1 MTKLATPLRS
11 LFFLAPAALL
21 AAYLGLPGGA
31 TGPVPPG
38 LTAQS
43 ASPAAAVEL
52 PCRRIPNLPEAA
64 EWDVSRDG
72 SDRRQITD
80 EEGTHWA
87 PYPAPDGRHFLYVR
101 ILTEPGGRPNWEIYL
116 RDLVTGE
123 ERRLTYD
130 PGFDGFP
137 SISADGRWMTFSSSR
152 GGKPGE
158 RALDRHI
165 MDISSL
171 GLGPL

>member
-1 MTKLATPLRS
+1 MTKFATPLRS

-31 TGPVPPG
+31 SGPVPAG
-38 LTAQS
+38 LTARS
-43 ASPAAAVEL
+43 ATTAPAVEL
-52 PCRRIPNLPEAA
+52 PCQRIPDSPEKADRSFA
-64 EWDVSRDG
+64 RG
-72 SDRRQITD
+72 ASDRERIIGETGPQ
-80 EEGTHWA
+80 GTTC
-87 PYPAPDGRHFLYVR
+87 PAPDGRHFVYVR
-101 ILTEPGGRPNWEIYL
+101 VLTEPGGRPNWEIYL

-158 RALDRHI
+158 WALLQHV

-171 GLGPL
+171 GLGPR